1 MEVIHI
7 QPILHLLLIG
17 GGGER
22 SIWVK
27 SHSCSKA
34 VPTLQHTIYGKQ
46 NKRSRKIGF
55 EHYRP
60 KRIIVNTS
68 CSVQGLP
75 WAPSAFK
82 AEKGNIKLEQQ
93 PGFAVCFLTR
103 LDGAVST
110 CGRAQAGHY
119 PSLAPALHLAL
130 SLRAPARA
138 RPRGKHSSAPQGC
151 PLPQRPQPA
160 PSSDGSA
167 LLAPQQPALAI
178 LAEARAPEG
187 SDAAGKGGAGTSR
200 TGTRSCTGQAYSGL
214 GLLLKA
220 PHHCPN
226 TDAGASPSLRHHR
239 QNSPWPCPGDPGL
252 PATRATEQQWLQQ
265 GQPFPPFPP
274 RSRPHPPGA
283 LSQIPRPRR
292 LPADRTV

>member
-17 GGGER
+17 GGGEG

-27 SHSCSKA
+27 SRSCSKA

-55 EHYRP
+55 EHYQP

-93 PGFAVCFLTR
+93 PGFTVCFLTCLVR
-103 LDGAVST
+103 WGSLYLWQNTREGT
-110 CGRAQAGHY
+110 AQALFLLCTWHCHCEPELGQG
-119 PSLAPALHLAL
+119 ANTAL
-130 SLRAPARA
+130 
-138 RPRGKHSSAPQGC
+138 PRQGC
-151 PLPQRPQPA
+151 PLPQHPQPA
-160 PSSDGSA
+160 PSWDGSA
-167 LLAPQQPALAI
+167 FLMPQQLALAI
-178 LAEARAPEG
+178 LAEAH
-187 SDAAGKGGAGTSR
+187 AAGGSEVGQEQAPAQDRLPAGAGAAVQWWHRTTAQTNRDAGTS
-200 TGTRSCTGQAYSGL
+200 SPL
-214 GLLLKA
+214 G
-220 PHHCPN
+220 HHC
-226 TDAGASPSLRHHR
+226 
-239 QNSPWPCPGDPGL
+239 QNSPRPCPGDPGL
-252 PATRATEQQWLQQ
+252 GATRAREQQRLRQ
-265 GQPFPPFPP
+265 GRPFPPFPP

-283 LSQIPRPRR
+283 LSQIPRQRR

>member
-93 PGFAVCFLTR
+93 PGFTVCFLTR

-138 RPRGKHSSAPQGC
+138 RPRGKHSFAPQGC

-187 SDAAGKGGAGTSR
+187 SDAAGEGGAGTSR

-214 GLLLKA
+214 GLPLKA

-226 TDAGASPSLRHHR
+226 KHRCRRIPFARASP
-239 QNSPWPCPGDPGL
+239 PKL
-252 PATRATEQQWLQQ
+252 PVAV
-265 GQPFPPFPP
+265 P
-274 RSRPHPPGA
+274 RG
-283 LSQIPRPRR
+283 PRPPCHEGDGAAAAAAGPA
-292 LPADRTV
+292 LPSLPPAQPPPPSRSSIANPQTAPTAS